1 MSKRKSSS
9 KTLFTIPLSRVYW
22 GRRSNR
28 AKRAIKLIREFVKR
42 QYKKAEKIIID
53 NSVNELV
60 WSRGIEKPPR
70 RIRVKVEYD
79 EKEKVVKV
87 FLPERSS

>member
-1 MSKRKSSS
+1 MSERKSSS

-87 FLPERSS
+87 FLPEKK

>member
-1 MSKRKSSS
+1 
-9 KTLFTIPLSRVYW
+9 VYW

-42 QYKKAEKIIID
+42 QYKKAEEIIID

>member
-87 FLPERSS
+87 FLPEKK

>member
-1 MSKRKSSS
+1 MSKRKSSL

-87 FLPERSS
+87 FLPEKK

>member
-1 MSKRKSSS
+1 MSERKSSS

-42 QYKKAEKIIID
+42 QYKKAEEIIID